1 MPNGSVLCVLYVQI
15 HGKYNDKTKQKPPE
29 VEEAREGNGQPG
41 QQPATTAVGTTTAR
55 GIHHGQAVVPTGC
68 GGCLV
73 LPLPRFDLSVLRLR
87 PQVFA
92 FLGVFWASSC
102 YHLLILMA
110 LTSLAWIHLKHFSQN
125 LGLNHRNLQ

>member
-1 MPNGSVLCVLYVQI
+1 VAAPTG
-15 HGKYNDKTKQKPPE
+15 
-29 VEEAREGNGQPG
+29 
-41 QQPATTAVGTTTAR
+41 R
-55 GIHHGQAVVPTGC
+55 GVHHGLAVVATGC
-68 GGCLV
+68 GGSV
-73 LPLPRFDLSVLRLR
+73 SFRAPHFGLSVLRLG

-102 YHLLILMA
+102 YHVLILMA